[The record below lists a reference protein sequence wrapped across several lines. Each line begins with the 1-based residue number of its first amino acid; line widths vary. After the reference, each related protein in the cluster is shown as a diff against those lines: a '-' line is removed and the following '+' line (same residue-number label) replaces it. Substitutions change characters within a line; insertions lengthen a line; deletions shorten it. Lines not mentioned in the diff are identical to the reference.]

1 MQHTNS
7 KIITEVS
14 GYVKKSGDTLENIM
28 QRETSF
34 KMGSFS
40 KYILIGIIVIISI
53 FTMAYI
59 YNMISKSNCFCF
71 GRGGAAKGGAAK
83 DGAAKDKK
91 TTGNMVETVKEKI
104 VSLFK

>member
-1 MQHTNS
+1 
-7 KIITEVS
+7 
-14 GYVKKSGDTLENIM
+14 
-28 QRETSF
+28 
-34 KMGSFS
+34 
-40 KYILIGIIVIISI
+40 
-53 FTMAYI
+53 
-59 YNMISKSNCFCF
+59 MISKSNCFCF